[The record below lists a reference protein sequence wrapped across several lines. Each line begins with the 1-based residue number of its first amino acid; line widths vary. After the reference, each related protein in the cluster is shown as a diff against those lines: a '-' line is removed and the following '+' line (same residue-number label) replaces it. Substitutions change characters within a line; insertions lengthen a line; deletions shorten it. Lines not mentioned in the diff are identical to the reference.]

1 MCTRYYME
9 MSPELK
15 PFVDRAMRSP
25 LRESMVEKLGKP
37 LKTEG
42 EIRPS
47 DIAPVVAPSGKTQQP
62 TVYPMFWGFTNPR
75 GGSLLLNARVET
87 ASQKPFW
94 KEAWASHRCV
104 IPASFYYEWEHL
116 ISSDG
121 TRKVGQKYM
130 IQPKNSRITYL
141 AGLYRIEEHRGIK
154 FPVFAVLTREPG
166 EEIRFIHDRMP
177 VILPKEMVKAWI
189 SPGEEPGEIVKTAIT
204 DLYFEKAVDEP
215 R

>member
-15 PFVDRAMRSP
+15 PIVDQAMHSR
-25 LRESMVEKLGKP
+25 LVEVMVDKLGKT

-42 EIRPS
+42 EIRPA
-47 DIAPVVAPSGKTQQP
+47 DIAPVVAPNRKTQQP
-62 TVYPMFWGFTNPR
+62 TVYPMLWGFTNPR

-94 KEAWASHRCV
+94 RDAWASHRCI
-104 IPASFYYEWEHL
+104 IPASYYYEWEHL
-116 ISSDG
+116 VSSDG
-121 TRKVGQKYM
+121 TRKIGQKYM
-130 IQPKNSRITYL
+130 IQPKNSPVTYL
-141 AGLYRIEEHRGIK
+141 AGLYRIEEQRGIK
-154 FPVFAVLTREPG
+154 IPVFAVLTREPG

-189 SPGEEPGEIVKTAIT
+189 SPRGNPTEIVKSAVT
-204 DLYFEKAVDEP
+204 DMFYESGGQVP
-215 R
+215 